1 MTLQIASWAYQPQV
15 WIIVGLIFVVLEVT
29 DGSAIFFLPMG
40 IGAELLALWIF
51 TFNEGVLPENL
62 MPTNWYWLVA
72 IWTVISLLVT
82 IILAKYRKFKASR
95 DENSIDDINNY

>member
-15 WIIVGLIFVVLEVT
+15 WVIVGLILVVLEVT

-40 IGAELLALWIF
+40 IGAELMALWIF
-51 TFNEGVLPENL
+51 TFNEGVLPEKW
-62 MPTNWYWLVA
+62 MPTNWYWLLA
-72 IWTVISLLVT
+72 IWIVISLLATVT
-82 IILAKYRKFKASR
+82 LARYKKFKASR

>member
-15 WIIVGLIFVVLEVT
+15 WVIVGLILVVLEVT

-40 IGAELLALWIF
+40 IGAELMALWIF
-51 TFNEGVLPENL
+51 TFNEGVLPENW
-62 MPTNWYWLVA
+62 MPTNWYWLLA
-72 IWTVISLLVT
+72 IWIVISLLATVT
-82 IILAKYRKFKASR
+82 LARYKKFKASR

>member
-15 WIIVGLIFVVLEVT
+15 WVIVGLILVVLEVT

-40 IGAELLALWIF
+40 IGAELMALWIF
-51 TFNEGVLPENL
+51 TFNEGVLPENW
-62 MPTNWYWLVA
+62 MPTNWYWLLA
-72 IWTVISLLVT
+72 IWIVISLLATVT
-82 IILAKYRKFKASR
+82 LARYRKFKASR